1 VAHYPSEAEPQP
13 PEEEPPATGT
23 PGPRPKRWPRRLLIG
38 LNIFVAVCLLAA
50 GAGFAYLKYRFGQ
63 IHHVSIG
70 SLTPRDSGG
79 SPLNVLMVGSDSRA
93 NITSA
98 ADQRAFGNEASVG
111 GQRSDT
117 IMLLHVDPKQKKAA
131 ILSIPRDLWVP
142 IAGKGYSERINT
154 AYDSGP
160 NLLVQT
166 IQQDLGIQINHYI
179 AVDFVGFRGIVNT
192 VGGVNV
198 YFPAPARDSYSGL
211 NITQA
216 GCLKLSGDQALQYVR
231 ARHYEYY
238 EAGRWHEDPTA
249 DLGRIQRQQ
258 DFMRRILRKAISS
271 GLANP
276 LRLNALI
283 SNGVNYVTIDKGLS
297 PGTLLSLGS
306 RFHSLS
312 PDTVDMMTLPT
323 KIGSE
328 RVGSSIASV
337 LFLQQPDA
345 SQVLARFNGNLN
357 PATVESGSPKP
368 GVPTDVVPNQVTVR
382 VLNGN
387 GVGGEAG
394 KVASA
399 LSGVGYNVAGV
410 GDAESFRYQRSVI
423 TYGPNQQDKAQL
435 LQVSL
440 PGGAEIKEDISLRGV
455 DVVLTVGSDYA
466 GVQNPTSSAG
476 AGTANAS
483 SGGAATTTS
492 STPATTTTMP
502 NLHNGLTS
510 AGQAAAASC

>member
-1 VAHYPSEAEPQP
+1 M
-13 PEEEPPATGT
+13 
-23 PGPRPKRWPRRLLIG
+23 
-38 LNIFVAVCLLAA
+38 
-50 GAGFAYLKYRFGQ
+50 
-63 IHHVSIG
+63 
-70 SLTPRDSGG
+70 
-79 SPLNVLMVGSDSRA
+79 NVLMVGSDSRA
-93 NITSA
+93 DITSA
-98 ADQRAFGNEASVG
+98 ADQRAFGNSAQVG

-117 IMLLHVDPKQKKAA
+117 VMVLHVDPKQKKAA

-154 AYDSGP
+154 AFDTGP
-160 NLLVQT
+160 DLLVQT
-166 IQQDLGIQINHYI
+166 IQQDLGIQINHFI
-179 AVDFVGFRGIVNT
+179 SVDFVGFRGIVNT

-198 YFPAPARDSYSGL
+198 YFPAPARDSFSGL
-211 NITQA
+211 NITSA
-216 GCLKLSGDQALQYVR
+216 GCLKLNGDQALQYVR

-271 GLANP
+271 GLTNP

-297 PGTLLSLGS
+297 PGTLLSLGAK
-306 RFHSLS
+306 FHSLA

-323 KIGSE
+323 TIGTE
-328 RVGSSIASV
+328 RVGGSIASV

-345 SQVLARFNGNLN
+345 SQVLARFNGNSN
-357 PATVESGSPKP
+357 PATVASGTPKP
-368 GVPTDVVPNQVTVR
+368 GVPAGVVPNQVTVR

-387 GVGGEAG
+387 GLGGEAG
-394 KVASA
+394 KVATA

-410 GDAESFRYQRSVI
+410 GDADSFRYQRSVI
-423 TYGPNQQDKAQL
+423 TYGPDQQDKAQL

-440 PGGAEIKEDISLRGV
+440 VGGAQIKEDFSLRSV
-455 DVVLTVGSDYA
+455 DLVITVGSDYA
-466 GVQNPTSSAG
+466 GVQNPTSGASSAG
-476 AGTANAS
+476 ASATTSAPTP
-483 SGGAATTTS
+483 TTTS
-492 STPATTTTMP
+492 TTSTTMP
-502 NLHNGLTS
+502 NLHNGLTA

>member
-1 VAHYPSEAEPQP
+1 MAHVSS
-13 PEEEPPATGT
+13 
-23 PGPRPKRWPRRLLIG
+23 GPRPKRWPRRLLIG
-38 LNIFVAVCLLAA
+38 LNIFVALCLLIA

-63 IHHVSIG
+63 IHHIAIN

-79 SPLNVLMVGSDSRA
+79 TPMNVLMVGSDTRA
-93 NITSA
+93 DVTSA
-98 ADQRAFGNEASVG
+98 ADQKAFGSASQVG

-117 IMLLHVDPKQKKAA
+117 IMILHVDPKQKKAS

-160 NLLVQT
+160 DLLVQT

-179 AVDFVGFRGIVNT
+179 SVDFVGFRGIVNT

-211 NITQA
+211 NITQS
-216 GCLKLSGDQALQYVR
+216 GCLKLNGDQALQYVR

-271 GLANP
+271 GLTNP
-276 LRLNALI
+276 LQLNALI
-283 SNGVNYVTIDKGLS
+283 SNGVKYVTIDKGLT

-306 RFHSLS
+306 KFHSLS
-312 PDTVDMMTLPT
+312 PDTVDMLTLPT
-323 KIGSE
+323 TIGTE
-328 RVGSSIASV
+328 RVGGSIASV
-337 LFLQQPDA
+337 LFLQQPTA
-345 SQVLARFNGNLN
+345 AQVLAQFNGNTN
-357 PATVESGSPKP
+357 AAAASSTAKP

-387 GVGGEAG
+387 GYSGEAG
-394 KVASA
+394 KVATA
-399 LSGVGYNVAGV
+399 LSGVGYNVAGI
-410 GDAESFRYQRSVI
+410 GDADSFQYRTSTI
-423 TYGPNQQDKAQL
+423 TYGPNEHDAAQL
-435 LQVSL
+435 LEVSL
-440 PGGAEIKEDISLRGV
+440 LGGAQIKEDLSLRGV
-455 DVVLTVGSDYA
+455 DLVLTVGSDYT
-466 GVQNPTSSAG
+466 GVQNPTALAATSSTTS
-476 AGTANAS
+476 TAP
-483 SGGAATTTS
+483 TTTS
-492 STPATTTTMP
+492 TTSTTQP
-502 NLHNGLTS
+502 NLHNGLTT
-510 AGQAAAASC
+510 AGQSAAASC

>member
-1 VAHYPSEAEPQP
+1 
-13 PEEEPPATGT
+13 
-23 PGPRPKRWPRRLLIG
+23 LIG
-38 LNIFVAVCLLAA
+38 LNIFVAVCLLTA

-63 IHHVSIG
+63 IHHVALG

-79 SPLNVLMVGSDSRA
+79 SPMNVLMVGSDTRSDL
-93 NITSA
+93 TSA
-98 ADQRAFGNEASVG
+98 ADQKAFGNSSQVG

-117 IMLLHVDPKQKKAA
+117 IMILHVDPKQKKAA

-160 NLLVQT
+160 DLLVQT

-179 AVDFVGFRGIVNT
+179 SVDFVGFRGIVNT

-211 NITQA
+211 DITRS
-216 GCLKLSGDQALQYVR
+216 GCLKLNGDQALQYVR

-271 GLANP
+271 GLTNP

-283 SNGVNYVTIDKGLS
+283 GNGVRYVTIDKGLS
-297 PGTLLSLGS
+297 AGTLLSLGS
-306 RFHSLS
+306 KFHSLS
-312 PDTVDMMTLPT
+312 PDTVDMLTLPT
-323 KIGSE
+323 TIGTE
-328 RVGSSIASV
+328 RVGNSIASI
-337 LFLQQPDA
+337 LHLLQPDA
-345 SQVLARFNGNLN
+345 SQVLARFNGNTN
-357 PATVESGSPKP
+357 PATVASGTPKP
-368 GVPTDVVPNQVTVR
+368 GAPAGIVPNQVTVR

-387 GVGGEAG
+387 GYSGEAG
-394 KVASA
+394 KVATG

-410 GDAESFRYQRSVI
+410 GDADSFRYQRSVI
-423 TYGPNQQDKAQL
+423 TYGPNESDKAQL

-440 PGGAEIKEDISLRGV
+440 IGGAQVKEDISLRGV
-455 DVVLTVGSDYA
+455 DLVLTVGSDYA
-466 GVQNPTSSAG
+466 GVQNPTGPGTGTSGTS
-476 AGTANAS
+476 GTATSTAP
-483 SGGAATTTS
+483 TTS
-492 STPATTTTMP
+492 TSTTVP
-502 NLHNGLTS
+502 NLHNGLTT